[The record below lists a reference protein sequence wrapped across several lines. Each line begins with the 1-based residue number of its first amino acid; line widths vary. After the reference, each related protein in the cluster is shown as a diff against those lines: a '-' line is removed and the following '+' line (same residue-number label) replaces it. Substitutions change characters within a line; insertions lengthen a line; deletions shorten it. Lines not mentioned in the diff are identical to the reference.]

1 MITDA
6 IDIVSDFGGSKWAMF
21 AFPFG
26 MEVLSRDSLDFPKM
40 LSCAEELHHIA
51 LARPVAC
58 HDFFKRRGDRLEIL
72 QQFDFRLFID
82 SLTTRPLKFAPL
94 PAVLGIGVPDCPGA
108 ENLGFATK
116 YGFLWGVYNS
126 SWNHYTLPI
135 PNYRSEYSL
144 AAESHKFDD
153 FREYIDYHTSMK
165 TKKNPGAHSFLYH
178 WTIPLRMFAQ
188 MELAQREELISFMRP
203 MLEKI
208 SDKESNYIGPNG
220 WNALMWYERTE
231 PFTGVKYMFS
241 YLHVCLN
248 RFFSSFERDHVE
260 NFKRPFMEFDWGNA
274 LALYSMRDAA
284 RFSGSWDI
292 IKRSWN
298 LIRGIFDYFLVLQDW
313 ACMCAPLQE
322 NGHAQFCRQCKLSGL
337 HGISLQPHAAQPDD

>member
-1 MITDA
+1 
-6 IDIVSDFGGSKWAMF
+6 
-21 AFPFG
+21 
-26 MEVLSRDSLDFPKM
+26 
-40 LSCAEELHHIA
+40 
-51 LARPVAC
+51 
-58 HDFFKRRGDRLEIL
+58 
-72 QQFDFRLFID
+72 
-82 SLTTRPLKFAPL
+82 
-94 PAVLGIGVPDCPGA
+94 
-108 ENLGFATK
+108 
-116 YGFLWGVYNS
+116 
-126 SWNHYTLPI
+126 
-135 PNYRSEYSL
+135 
-144 AAESHKFDD
+144 
-153 FREYIDYHTSMK
+153 
-165 TKKNPGAHSFLYH
+165 
-178 WTIPLRMFAQ
+178 